1 MFFCVSARNYT
12 SRENFFAQFPKQED
26 WNYVENKD
34 DHHYHQYHHNYHQVM
49 LTTRNVFIATLAVS
63 DILLCSFCM
72 PLTLVDILT
81 NYWTLGQNMV
91 WNWVKFKEV
100 TKIAG
105 DSLQVDR
112 SDPVDVRLLL
122 LLLDPAH
129 RLRSLLLHRPPHW
142 KSDLYQTGDNN
153 KNMSQNYITLIRS
166 RSNRQ
171 QQKHASKWC
180 YFYQISIKQA
190 STSWLIMII
199 LQYFMWDGNFCQE
212 IAKLSRI
219 VIKNS
224 IIFRN
229 SSSLLRVWKET
240 FNK

>member
-1 MFFCVSARNYT
+1 MSTRNYT
-12 SRENFFAQFPKQED
+12 SLENFFAQFPKLED
-26 WNYVENKD
+26 WCLQNYVENKD

-91 WNWVKFKEV
+91 WNSLKFKEV

-112 SDPVDVRLLL
+112 SDPVDLRVLL

-129 RLRSLLLHRPPHW
+129 CLRSLLLHRPPHW

-153 KNMSQNYITLIRS
+153 NMSQNDIIVIRS
-166 RSNRQ
+166 RSNSQ
-171 QQKHASKWC
+171 QQH
-180 YFYQISIKQA
+180 
-190 STSWLIMII
+190 
-199 LQYFMWDGNFCQE
+199 G
-212 IAKLSRI
+212 
-219 VIKNS
+219 
-224 IIFRN
+224 
-229 SSSLLRVWKET
+229 
-240 FNK
+240 

>member
-1 MFFCVSARNYT
+1 MLPLCFFVLIFPRQKARSCQSLCFFCVSARNHT
-12 SRENFFAQFPKQED
+12 SRENCFAQFPKLAD
-26 WNYVENKD
+26 WNIVENKD
-34 DHHYHQYHHNYHQVM
+34 GHHYHQYHHNYHQVM

-91 WNWVKFKEV
+91 WNWSLKLKEV
-100 TKIAG
+100 TKIPG

-129 RLRSLLLHRPPHW
+129 RLWSLLLHRPPHW
-142 KSDLYQTGDNN
+142 KSDLYQTGGINN
-153 KNMSQNYITLIRS
+153 MFQNHIIFIRS

-171 QQKHASKWC
+171 KQHVSKWY

-190 STSWLIMII
+190 TTTWIIMILFCSI
-199 LQYFMWDGNFCQE
+199 LCEMATF
-212 IAKLSRI
+212 AKKLQSCHVSR
-219 VIKNS
+219 
-224 IIFRN
+224 
-229 SSSLLRVWKET
+229 
-240 FNK
+240 

>member
-1 MFFCVSARNYT
+1 MLIFQGRKHVRANPYVFCTSARNYK
-12 SRENFFAQFPKQED
+12 SLENFFAQFPKLED
-26 WNYVENKD
+26 WCLPNYVENKD
-34 DHHYHQYHHNYHQVM
+34 DHHYHQYLHNYHQVM

-91 WNWVKFKEV
+91 WNWSLKLKEV
-100 TKIAG
+100 TEIPG

-129 RLRSLLLHRPPHW
+129 RLWSLLLHRPPHW

-153 KNMSQNYITLIRS
+153 NMFQNDIIFIRS

-171 QQKHASKWC
+171 QQKHVSKWC
-180 YFYQISIKQA
+180 YFYQISIEQA
-190 STSWLIMII
+190 TTTWLIMMLFCSI
-199 LQYFMWDGNFCQE
+199 LSDMANF
-212 IAKLSRI
+212 A
-219 VIKNS
+219 
-224 IIFRN
+224 
-229 SSSLLRVWKET
+229 
-240 FNK
+240 